1 MTNFKQFK
9 LTNGDE
15 VIADVVDGTDS
26 EHLVI
31 RAAMKIVEVEHLEEG
46 YSYFAFRPFISFA
59 DSPET
64 LQILANGHIIAEN
77 VPSTHIMKH
86 YARSI
91 SMMSRVLKVGK
102 TLEELESMTGDQIHD
117 WVEEYI
123 KAEKQERESQSQD
136 LGENVIRIDFDKDKL
151 H

>member
-15 VIADVVDGTDS
+15 IIADVIDGSDS

-46 YSYFAFRPFISFA
+46 FSYFAFRPFIAFA
-59 DSPET
+59 ESPET
-64 LQILANGHIIAEN
+64 LQVLANGHIIAEN

-86 YARSI
+86 YAKSI
-91 SMMSRVLKVGK
+91 SMMSRFLKTGT
-102 TLEELESMTGDQIHD
+102 TLEDFESMTSDQIHD

-123 KAEKQERESQSQD
+123 KAEKQERESQSKD
-136 LGENVIRIDFDKDKL
+136 LGKNVIRVEFDKDKL